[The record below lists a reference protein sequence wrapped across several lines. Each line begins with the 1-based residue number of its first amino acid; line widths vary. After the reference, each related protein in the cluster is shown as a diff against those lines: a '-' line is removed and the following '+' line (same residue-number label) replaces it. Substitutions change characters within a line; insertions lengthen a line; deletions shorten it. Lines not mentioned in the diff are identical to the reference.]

1 MPKKTKR
8 SRPPK
13 RNCCSVNNR
22 TKTCKRKDGKIFKL
36 PRRFNKTTCLTKKI
50 RGFSMKSSCAPFKYC
65 RKSAKSKP
73 KHKLTHNPK
82 HNPKHKPTPNLKRK
96 KI

>member
-1 MPKKTKR
+1 MPKKTQR
-8 SRPPK
+8 HRPPK

-36 PRRFNKTTCLTKKI
+36 PRRFNKTTCLTKKV

-65 RKSAKSKP
+65 RKSV
-73 KHKLTHNPK
+73 KH
-82 HNPKHKPTPNLKRK
+82 KHKPTPNLKRK
-96 KI
+96 K